1 MSTVRAK
8 TERSFN
14 PHLLLLRGSQHH
26 LSTAKEKKGGW
37 YYDWLG
43 AIVLSALSIEAIG
56 NSYGKV
62 LIPDWK
68 EKVAGLLKSGG
79 ASPIRKLQLVAER
92 CGISPDF
99 QSHPWLTA
107 RMLTRFRD
115 RIAHA
120 KREHLEVEDDSAESD
135 YGRVFGARLVSDVEE
150 MITEDFASQSCDAVE
165 QIIAAL
171 NKTLKASE
179 LYKLTYD
186 GHVSHA
192 EILS

>member
-1 MSTVRAK
+1 MSIVRAK

-26 LSTAKEKKGGW
+26 LRTAKEKKGGW

-43 AIVLSALSIEAIG
+43 TIVLSALSIEAIG

-68 EKVAGLLKSGG
+68 EKVAGLLNSGG

-107 RMLTRFRD
+107 RILTRFRD

-120 KREHLEVEDDSAESD
+120 KRDYLDNEEACTESD
-135 YGRVFGARLVSDVEE
+135 Y
-150 MITEDFASQSCDAVE
+150 
-165 QIIAAL
+165 
-171 NKTLKASE
+171 
-179 LYKLTYD
+179 
-186 GHVSHA
+186 
-192 EILS
+192 